1 MAKKKDIE
9 KYTIRIEVR
18 DENGNLIVD
27 EDGVKRISLR
37 YELEI
42 HKDSVEWTLR
52 DLSRTLKTW
61 MPDRQITIEAMVHNS
76 ISGTYMTMFSFYG
89 NEDRFVKH

>member
-1 MAKKKDIE
+1 MAKKNDIE

-18 DENGNLIVD
+18 DENGNLIL
-27 EDGVKRISLR
+27 DGDGAKRISLR

-52 DLSRTLKTW
+52 DISKTLKAW
-61 MPDRQITIEAMVHNS
+61 MPDRQIAVEAMVHNS
-76 ISGTYMTMFSFYG
+76 ISGTYMTMFSFYS